1 MVVQQCECTVLRFVK
16 MINFV
21 INIYIYIY
29 VSTILKKLYG
39 KWENSNTKNHIFY
52 DSIYMKCPELV
63 NP

>member
-1 MVVQQCECTVLRFVK
+1 MVVQQCECTVLWFVK

-29 VSTILKKLYG
+29 VSTIFKKLYG
-39 KWENSNTKNHIFY
+39 KWENSKNHIFY